1 MTSRELAEITG
12 KQHKNVMA
20 DIRDEIKK
28 LENEGENIE
37 LIFKLVD
44 YTDAKGESRP
54 QFVFGKDGAMQIA
67 MRYSAVIRRKV
78 IIRLEELENK
88 NNISLPQTYLEALK
102 QLVIS
107 EEKRIEAE
115 NKNAILMHVNKTY
128 TITEIAKELRLK
140 SAIELNKLLSEKG
153 IQFKSNGTWVL

>member
-107 EEKRIEAE
+107 EEK
-115 NKNAILMHVNKTY
+115 KN
-128 TITEIAKELRLK
+128 
-140 SAIELNKLLSEKG
+140 
-153 IQFKSNGTWVL
+153 